1 VAETLP
7 GFSNTTWYGLL
18 GPVGIPKFVVNRI
31 NAEMKVALADPE
43 FRKQLEAL
51 GLDPVYSTPQVL
63 HDRIRNEL
71 ARWTKV
77 IKDAGL
83 SGF

>member
-1 VAETLP
+1 
-7 GFSNTTWYGLL
+7 
-18 GPVGIPKFVVNRI
+18 
-31 NAEMKVALADPE
+31 MKVALANPE

-51 GLDPVYSTPQVL
+51 GLEPVYSTPHEL

-77 IKDAGL
+77 IKEAGL
-83 SGF
+83 GGGF